1 MKELLSRIV
10 KALVDYPDQVTVDE
24 IESSQT
30 IVLDIAVAKED
41 LGKII
46 GQKGRNIN
54 AIRTILEGVSGKIKK
69 RVVINIVE

>member
-1 MKELLSRIV
+1 MKELLSGIV

-54 AIRTILEGVSGKIKK
+54 AIRTIMEGVSGKIQK
-69 RVVINIVE
+69 RIIINIVE

>member
-1 MKELLSRIV
+1 MKALLALIV
-10 KALVDYPDQVTVDE
+10 KKMVDNPDQVKVDE

-30 IVLDIAVAKED
+30 IVLEIAVAKED

-46 GQKGRNIN
+46 GLKGRNIN
-54 AIRTILEGVSGKIKK
+54 AIRTIMEGVSGKGRK

>member
-54 AIRTILEGVSGKIKK
+54 AIRTIMEGVSGKIQK
-69 RVVINIVE
+69 RIIINIVE